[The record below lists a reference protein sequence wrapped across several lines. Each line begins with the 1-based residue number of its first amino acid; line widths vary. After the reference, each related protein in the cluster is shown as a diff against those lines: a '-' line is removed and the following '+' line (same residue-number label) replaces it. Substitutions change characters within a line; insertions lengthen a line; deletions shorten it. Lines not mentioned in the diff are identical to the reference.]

1 MTDPVVWLGAS
12 LLLVAASLA
21 LLMVAALPAIQ
32 EIASAARSAEKLF
45 DILSRELPP
54 TLEAIRLTGT
64 ELASLSDD
72 VSQNVQAA
80 SRVVGQVD
88 QSLSGIRQQA
98 QQVQVTTRSL
108 GAGMKAAWQSL
119 LQPRSAEH
127 PNPDDLDL
135 DAELDA
141 ETDLDADSDINTET
155 DMQGEVALDRSPA
168 QLSDNRLPPLN
179 LTSLS
184 PSHAVQNR
192 SEQR

>member
-1 MTDPVVWLGAS
+1 
-12 LLLVAASLA
+12 
-21 LLMVAALPAIQ
+21 MVAALPAIQ

-98 QQVQVTTRSL
+98 QQAQVTTLSL
-108 GAGMKAAWQSL
+108 GAGMKAAWQSR

-127 PNPDDLDL
+127 PNPDDLD
-135 DAELDA
+135 LDA

>member
-1 MTDPVVWLGAS
+1 
-12 LLLVAASLA
+12 
-21 LLMVAALPAIQ
+21 MVAALPAIQ

-98 QQVQVTTRSL
+98 QQVQVTTLSL

-184 PSHAVQNR
+184 PSQAVQNR

>member
-98 QQVQVTTRSL
+98 QQAQVTTLSL

-127 PNPDDLDL
+127 PNPDDLD
-135 DAELDA
+135 LDA

>member
-1 MTDPVVWLGAS
+1 VTDPVVWLGAS

-21 LLMVAALPAIQ
+21 LLLVAALPAIQ

-72 VSQNVQAA
+72 VSQNLQAA

-88 QSLSGIRQQA
+88 QGLSGIRHQA

-119 LQPRSAEH
+119 LQPRPVEH
-127 PNPDDLDL
+127 QNPDDLDL
-135 DAELDA
+135 DAE
-141 ETDLDADSDINTET
+141 TDLDADLDIDTDTDT
-155 DMQGEVALDRSPA
+155 DMQGEVVLDRSPA
-168 QLSDNRLPPLN
+168 QLSDNQLPPLN
-179 LTSLS
+179 LTTLS
-184 PSHAVQNR
+184 PNHAVQNR
-192 SEQR
+192 GEQR